1 MSLGKRINTT
11 RKSRKITAEKLAELC
26 CINAT
31 YMRQIESDMKVPSL
45 PVFIDICRALHISP
59 DYLLQDDME
68 ENELTEIRE
77 IEQVWKE
84 LPPEKLDIVLA
95 MIKAALEHERK

>member
-1 MSLGKRINTT
+1 MSLGKRINAT
-11 RKSRKITAEKLAELC
+11 RKSRHITAEKLAEMC
-26 CINAT
+26 SINAT

-77 IEQVWKE
+77 IEKMWKE
-84 LPPEKLDIVLA
+84 LQPDKMELVLT

>member
-11 RKSRKITAEKLAELC
+11 RKSRHITAEKLAEMC
-26 CINAT
+26 SINAT

-77 IEQVWKE
+77 IEKMWKE
-84 LPPEKLDIVLA
+84 LQPDKMELVLT
-95 MIKAALEHERK
+95 MIKAALEHEHK